1 MKEFEFET
9 GYGYNLFGNKWEI
22 DNPKEIVVI
31 ITGMA
36 EHSARYD
43 HFATFLNRH
52 GFSVYCIDHHG
63 QGKNTPLGRP
73 GEDYFAKEIEIY
85 NHLIIDLREK
95 YNLKVNVFA
104 HSMGSFITQGLIE
117 KYSYNIDRT
126 ILCGSNGRNGL
137 VKIGYLLA
145 KIIVNDKNKDKD
157 ANLLYKL
164 SIGAYE
170 KTIEKGES
178 INSWISYN
186 KENVKVYD
194 EDPLSGFKCSNG
206 FYKEFFKG
214 LTTIQKTKNIK
225 KINPKMPIF
234 IIGGDKDPVGNN
246 GKGLVNL
253 YNLYKK
259 NGLNVKLCIYKNMKH
274 EILNEEN
281 KMIVYNDIVLFLK
294 DRYEEK

>member
-1 MKEFEFET
+1 MLPT
-9 GYGYNLFGNKWEI
+9 ALT
-22 DNPKEIVVI
+22 VR
-31 ITGMA
+31 
-36 EHSARYD
+36 SRQ
-43 HFATFLNRH
+43 
-52 GFSVYCIDHHG
+52 HG

-170 KTIEKGES
+170 KTGE
-178 INSWISYN
+178 NYH
-186 KENVKVYD
+186 
-194 EDPLSGFKCSNG
+194 
-206 FYKEFFKG
+206 G
-214 LTTIQKTKNIK
+214 LRKN
-225 KINPKMPIF
+225 F
-234 IIGGDKDPVGNN
+234 LADS
-246 GKGLVNL
+246 
-253 YNLYKK
+253 K
-259 NGLNVKLCIYKNMKH
+259 N
-274 EILNEEN
+274 
-281 KMIVYNDIVLFLK
+281 FLP
-294 DRYEEK
+294 